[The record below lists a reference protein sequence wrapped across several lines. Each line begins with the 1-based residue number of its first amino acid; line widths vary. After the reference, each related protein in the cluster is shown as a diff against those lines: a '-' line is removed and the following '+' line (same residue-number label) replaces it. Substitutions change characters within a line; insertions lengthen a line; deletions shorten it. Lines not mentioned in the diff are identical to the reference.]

1 MKLSPEET
9 SVLAKGGNFAV
20 TPNKIHVE
28 DIIANVESALYHLPE
43 EKAEEIRGEVTRI
56 LRKAKPPKSNITRK
70 ERNAIKSLNSD
81 PDIIILPADK
91 GDTTVTVSYTHLTL
105 PTKA

>member
-1 MKLSPEET
+1 M
-9 SVLAKGGNFAV
+9 
-20 TPNKIHVE
+20 E

-70 ERNAIKSLNSD
+70 ERNAIKSRNSD
-81 PDIIILPADK
+81 PNIIILPADK
-91 GDTTVTVSYTHLTL
+91 GNATVIMETEEYKDKIRELLDLSLIHI
-105 PTKA
+105 